1 MKNQNILDEVI
12 LDPKARASVNYA
24 KSRIA
29 IDSAAVSRAERRRLR
44 NIVIEA
50 FHGSVSN
57 GEVVFPDN
65 SKARF

>member
-1 MKNQNILDEVI
+1 MKDMSILDKVT

-29 IDSAAVSRAERRRLR
+29 IDSTASSRAERRHLR
-44 NIVIEA
+44 NIVIQA
-50 FHGSVSN
+50 FDGKVTN